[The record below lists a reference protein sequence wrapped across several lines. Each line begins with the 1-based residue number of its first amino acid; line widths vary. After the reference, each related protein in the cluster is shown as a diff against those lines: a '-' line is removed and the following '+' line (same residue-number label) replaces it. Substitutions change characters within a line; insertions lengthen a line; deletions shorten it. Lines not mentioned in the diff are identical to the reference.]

1 MLLNDESHYMYG
13 EFMSVNRRNLLIG
26 GASALALA
34 GVSTLGYM
42 GVRPSRKQTP
52 GVSRAEKVNASSAI
66 PSEVDV
72 AIIGG
77 GIVGIMAAMY
87 LKQKGQ
93 NVVVLEKG
101 VVAGEQSSRAFG
113 WVSSLGDE
121 PRRLGLA
128 APSGAVWRGI
138 NEKLGID
145 TTYRQNGLMYECKDD
160 ASIAFWEQWAKDH
173 PEQGGDSVQILR
185 GDALTARLPGGVA
198 DSWHAA
204 VLQPLDGSVEPPA
217 GLPRITNALIAQGL
231 HVVEGCAVRG
241 IETAAGA
248 ASAVVT
254 EMGTI
259 KCKSVVVAGGA
270 WARLFMQNLGIDMP
284 LLRVYSYMM
293 RLPEFANA
301 PLGSGWGAG
310 TPWRKEVGGTYS
322 VGLPVNIAPMLL
334 DNFKFAPAFYESLK
348 QNWSKFELDPTR
360 EFYESLFA
368 QTSWRNDQVSPF
380 ERERI
385 LAPDPKYVE
394 TKEALQNFQ
403 AAFPQAKVEPID
415 RWGGV
420 IDITPDNAPIIE
432 KVAQIP
438 GLVFAA
444 GMSGHGLSMAPAAGE
459 LIAQLVLNETQTI
472 VDPKDY
478 SSARF

>member
-1 MLLNDESHYMYG
+1 MT
-13 EFMSVNRRNLLIG
+13 VNRRNILIG

-42 GVRPSRKQTP
+42 GVRPTRKQEP
-52 GVSRAEKVNASSAI
+52 GVSRAERVNSSLDI
-66 PSEVDV
+66 PAEVDV

-113 WVSSLGDE
+113 WISSLGDE
-121 PRRLGLA
+121 PLRLGLSV
-128 APSGAVWRGI
+128 PSGAFWRGI
-138 NEKLGID
+138 NEKLNIA
-145 TTYRQNGLMYECKDD
+145 TTYRQNGLIYECSDD
-160 ASIAFWEQWAKDH
+160 ASIEFWEQWAKDH
-173 PEQGGDSVQILR
+173 PEQGGGSVQILR
-185 GDALTARLPGGVA
+185 GDALAERLPGGVA
-198 DSWHAA
+198 DKWHAA

-231 HVVEGCAVRG
+231 HVVENCAVRG
-241 IETAAGA
+241 IETSAGA
-248 ASAVVT
+248 VSAVVT
-254 EMGTI
+254 EKGAI

-270 WARLFMQNLGIDMP
+270 WARLFMQNLGINMP

-301 PLGSGWGAG
+301 PAGSGWGAG
-310 TPWRKEVGGTYS
+310 TPWRQEVGGTYS
-322 VGLPVNIAPMLL
+322 VGLPTNVAPMLL
-334 DNFKFAPAFYESLK
+334 DNLKFATTFSNSLK
-348 QNWSKFELDPTR
+348 KNWSKFELDPTR

-385 LAPDPKYVE
+385 LAPDPKYAE
-394 TKEALQNFQ
+394 TKVALEKFQ
-403 AAFPQAKVEPID
+403 AAFPQAQVKPID
-415 RWGGV
+415 QWGGV
-420 IDITPDNAPIIE
+420 IDITPDSAPIIE
-432 KVAQIP
+432 KVEKIP

>member
-1 MLLNDESHYMYG
+1 MN
-13 EFMSVNRRNLLIG
+13 VNRRNFLIG
-26 GASALALA
+26 GTSAVALT
-34 GVSTLGYM
+34 GISTLGYM
-42 GVRPSRKQTP
+42 GVQPSRKQSP
-52 GVSRAEKVNASSAI
+52 GTSRAEKVNASHTI
-66 PSEVDV
+66 PAEVDV

-77 GIVGIMAAMY
+77 GIVGIMAAMH
-87 LKQKGQ
+87 LKEKGQ

-128 APSGAVWRGI
+128 APSGATWRGI

-160 ASIAFWEQWAKDH
+160 ASITFWEQWAKDH
-173 PEQGGDSVQILR
+173 PEQGGSDVQILR
-185 GDALTARLPGGVA
+185 GDALAARLPGGVA
-198 DSWHAA
+198 ANWHAA

-231 HVVEGCAVRG
+231 HVVENCAVRG
-241 IETAAGA
+241 IETSAGA
-248 ASAVVT
+248 VSAVVT
-254 EMGTI
+254 ELGTL

-270 WARLFMQNLGIDMP
+270 WARLFMQNLGIGMP

-293 RLPEFANA
+293 RLPQFTDA
-301 PLGSGWGAG
+301 PVGAGWGAG
-310 TPWRKEVGGTYS
+310 TPWRQEVGGTYS
-322 VGLPVNIAPMLL
+322 VGLPTNVAPMLL
-334 DNFKFAPAFYESLK
+334 DNLKFAPTFYSSLK
-348 QNWSKFELDPTR
+348 QNWDKFQLDPTR

-368 QTSWRNDQVSPF
+368 QTSWRNDEVTPF

-385 LAPDPKYVE
+385 LAPDPKFVE
-394 TKEALQNFQ
+394 TKDALNKFR

-415 RWGGV
+415 QWGGI

-432 KVAQIP
+432 TVAQIP
-438 GLVFAA
+438 GLIFAA

-459 LIAQLVLNETQTI
+459 LIAQLLLNETKTI
-472 VDPKDY
+472 VDPKEY
-478 SSARF
+478 SSLRF